1 MDLIVRNENQSIIP
15 SDNDSKR
22 RQADAILEPPKI
34 TVFYP
39 CNKETPICFKTA
51 AQCWQLMHSNDILQI
66 DFGQLL
72 MNLPMA
78 VKSWLNRFL
87 VDLAVY
93 LGRGDEAHSILK
105 DTKLSNL
112 EKNLRNLSLTVS
124 QPPLNVSMFCDRT
137 AMPMSINVSV
147 ADDVIRLFNENFG

>member
-1 MDLIVRNENQSIIP
+1 MPE
-15 SDNDSKR
+15 
-22 RQADAILEPPKI
+22 I

-39 CNKETPICFKTA
+39 CNKETPICFETA
-51 AQCWQLMHSNDILQI
+51 SKCWQLLHSNDVLQI
-66 DFGQLL
+66 DFGRLL

-93 LGRGDEAHSILK
+93 LGRNEEALNILK
-105 DTKLSNL
+105 DSPMSNL

-124 QPPLNVSMFCDRT
+124 QPTFTVRESSIFFGHFVFHFSLSIFRFNRLTFWWKFWMICQRT
-137 AMPMSINVSV
+137 ADNGWKIYQSIVP
-147 ADDVIRLFNENFG
+147 DDI